1 MLKLFYQRFLS
12 ANPGVQHYA
21 CHSHHYW
28 PDVTRDAMLKYWDDS
43 AKWVDDKWEHM
54 FGETV
59 PYVQRQISRV
69 LNLKAPQQIVFA
81 PNTHELLFRLL
92 SCFDWSTPL
101 KILTT
106 DSEFHSFNL
115 QVRRLSE
122 LATVEVVMVPTEPF
136 TDVRERLIAA
146 AEQTQPHLIFISQV
160 FFNSG
165 VCIGDLTT
173 LVDALEQ
180 RSQATIV
187 IDGYH
192 GFMAMPTDLSALEG
206 RIFYLAGSYK
216 YAQGG
221 EGCCFM
227 VVPQQNTFRP
237 LYTGWFAEF
246 GTLSG
251 ERQDQVQYAEDGY
264 RFAGATMDLS
274 AMYRLRA
281 VLSLYEEKAI
291 GVRHIHQYIQRLQ
304 TQFLLELK
312 RYNHP
317 WLNEQTLLR
326 HPSHEHGHF
335 FTFRGPSAQAVAELA
350 EALKRR
356 AIHTDYR
363 GDRLRFGFAPYL
375 ELDDIDLS
383 VLRELTN

>member
-1 MLKLFYQRFLS
+1 
-12 ANPGVQHYA
+12 
-21 CHSHHYW
+21 
-28 PDVTRDAMLKYWDDS
+28 
-43 AKWVDDKWEHM
+43 
-54 FGETV
+54 
-59 PYVQRQISRV
+59 
-69 LNLKAPQQIVFA
+69 
-81 PNTHELLFRLL
+81 
-92 SCFDWSTPL
+92 
-101 KILTT
+101 
-106 DSEFHSFNL
+106 
-115 QVRRLSE
+115 
-122 LATVEVVMVPTEPF
+122 MVPTEPF
-136 TDVRERLIAA
+136 ADLRERLMAA
-146 AEQTQPHLIFISQV
+146 AEQTQPDLIFISQV

-180 RSQATIV
+180 RCQATIA

-227 VVPQQNTFRP
+227 VVPQNNTFRP

-251 ERQDQVQYAEDGY
+251 ERQEQVQYAEDGY

-291 GVRHIHQYIQRLQ
+291 GVRHIHHYIQRLQ

-326 HPSHEHGHF
+326 HPSYEHGHF

>member
-1 MLKLFYQRFLS
+1 MLKVFYQRFLS

-28 PDVTRDAMLKYWDDS
+28 PDVTRDAMIKYWDDS
-43 AKWVDDKWEHM
+43 AQWVDDKWDHM

-59 PYVQRQISRV
+59 PAVQRLISRV
-69 LNLKAPQQIVFA
+69 LQLKQPSQIAFA

-92 SCFDWSTPL
+92 SCFDWSKPL
-101 KILTT
+101 KVVTT
-106 DSEFHSFNL
+106 DSEFHSFNR
-115 QVRRLSE
+115 QIRRLAE
-122 LATVEVVMVPTEPF
+122 LPHVDVVMVPTEPF
-136 TDVRERLIAA
+136 ADFRERLVAAA
-146 AEQTQPHLIFISQV
+146 AEHQPDLVFFSQV

-165 VCIGDLTT
+165 VYVGDLPS

-180 RSQATIV
+180 CSNATIAV
-187 IDGYH
+187 DGYH
-192 GFMAMPTDLSALEG
+192 AFMALPTDLSSLEG

-227 VVPQQNTFRP
+227 VVPSTTNFRP

-246 GTLSG
+246 GALSG
-251 ERQDQVQYAEDGY
+251 ERQAQVQYAPDGY

-274 AMYRLRA
+274 AVYRLRA
-281 VLSLYEEKAI
+281 VLTLYEEKAI
-291 GVRHIHQYIQRLQ
+291 GVRHIHSYIQRLQ
-304 TQFLLELK
+304 QRFLQELA
-312 RYNHP
+312 RYDHP
-317 WLNEQTLLR
+317 WLNRSNLLLG
-326 HPSHEHGHF
+326 PTDNHGHF
-335 FTFRGPSAQAVAELA
+335 FTFRGPSPEIVAAFA
-350 EALKRR
+350 EELKRR
-356 AIHTDYR
+356 SIHTDYR

-383 VLRELTN
+383 ALRELR

>member
-106 DSEFHSFNL
+106 DSEFHSFNR
-115 QVRRLSE
+115 QVRRLNE

-136 TDVRERLIAA
+136 VDLRERLITAA
-146 AEQTQPHLIFISQV
+146 AETQPDLIFISQV

-165 VCIGDLTT
+165 VCLGDLAS
-173 LVDALEQ
+173 LVDAFEQ
-180 RSQATIV
+180 HTQATIA

-192 GFMAMPTDLSALEG
+192 GFMAMPTDLSLLEG

-227 VVPQQNTFRP
+227 VVPQQNNFRP

-246 GTLSG
+246 GTLSS
-251 ERQDQVQYAEDGY
+251 ERQEEVQYATDGY

-291 GVRHIHQYIQRLQ
+291 GVRHIHQYVQRLQ
-304 TQFLLELK
+304 AQFLLELK
-312 RYNHP
+312 RYAHP
-317 WLNEQTLLR
+317 WLNEQHLLR

-335 FTFRGPSAQAVAELA
+335 FTFRGPSANAVAELA
-350 EALKRR
+350 EELKRR

>member
-43 AKWVDDKWEHM
+43 AKWVDDKWDHM

-59 PYVQRQISRV
+59 PAVQRQISRV
-69 LNLKAPQQIVFA
+69 LNLKTPQQIVFA

-92 SCFDWSTPL
+92 SCFDWSKPL
-101 KILTT
+101 KVLTT
-106 DSEFHSFNL
+106 DSEFHSFNR
-115 QVRRLSE
+115 QIRRLNE
-122 LATVEVVMVPTEPF
+122 LANVEVVMVPTEPF
-136 TDVRERLIAA
+136 ADVQQRLVTAA
-146 AEQTQPHLIFISQV
+146 SALQPDLVFVSQV

-165 VCIGDLTT
+165 VCVGRLDP
-173 LVDALEQ
+173 LVTALEQ
-180 RSQATIV
+180 CCQATIA

-192 GFMAMPTDLSALEG
+192 AFMALPTDLSILEG

-227 VVPQQNTFRP
+227 VVPSTTAFRP

-246 GTLSG
+246 GALSG
-251 ERQDQVQYAEDGY
+251 ERHHQVQYASDGY

-274 AMYRLRA
+274 AMYRLRS

-291 GVRHIHQYIQRLQ
+291 GVWHIHQYVQRLQ
-304 TQFLLELK
+304 SKFLQELA
-312 RYNHP
+312 RYSHP
-317 WLNEQTLLR
+317 WLNEHNLLR
-326 HPSHEHGHF
+326 NGDAEHGHF
-335 FTFRGPSAQAVAELA
+335 LTFRGPSADAVAELA
-350 EALKRR
+350 QGLKRR

-383 VLRELTN
+383 ALRELRS